1 MAGRARRAA
10 FGLAIL
16 SAALVSSAGG
26 ADRGIPPAATP
37 FDLIIEHG
45 HVIDG
50 TGAPWYAADLGIRG
64 GRIAASGRLDQAP
77 AKRRID
83 ATGRVVATHKRSPTG
98 RPSRRPISSR
108 SACNGCW

>member
-26 ADRGIPPAATP
+26 ADRGTPPAATP

-64 GRIAASGRLDQAP
+64 GRIAFDLPRGEVSRDAVRRLYVSEA
-77 AKRRID
+77 A
-83 ATGRVVATHKRSPTG
+83 
-98 RPSRRPISSR
+98 
-108 SACNGCW
+108 